1 MVKIKS
7 DTPFDIEIFKS
18 IVDIVSSSPD
28 QLFNFK
34 KYMNFIVEKYPSRI
48 LYGLS
53 VLKFSSYQEL
63 SKLLSLGNMTYIRR
77 LLAKF
82 IQEGIVTEV
91 KKKDAEYPI
100 ITRFWKTIYPNSPH
114 TPIFFKLTSDWER
127 AITSS
132 EKAIL
137 RRYNSDEFLSPITIR
152 SNKWHTHYKTTKS
165 QLKELKRKEANSKG
179 RCYQCNRLIMKN
191 EKPGTNYHTFT
202 VGKVCSSCTNKY
214 SHMIGKWRSPN
225 K

>member
-7 DTPFDIEIFKS
+7 DTPFDIEIFKT
-18 IVDIVSSSPD
+18 IADIVSSAPD

-48 LYGLS
+48 LYGLYA
-53 VLKFSSYQEL
+53 LKFSSYQEL

-91 KKKDAEYPI
+91 KKDDTEYLI
-100 ITRFWKTIYPNSPH
+100 MTRFWKTIYPNSPQ
-114 TPIFFKLTSDWER
+114 TPIFFKLTSDWGK
-127 AITSS
+127 AITSL
-132 EKAIL
+132 ETAIL
-137 RRYNSDEFLSPITIR
+137 RRYESDEFLSSITIR
-152 SNKWHTHYKTTKS
+152 SNKWHAYYKTTKL
-165 QLKELKRKEANSKG
+165 QLKDLKRKEANSIG
-179 RCYQCNRLIMKN
+179 RCYHCNRLIMQN
-191 EKPGTNYHTFT
+191 EKPGNNYHTFA
-202 VGKVCSSCTNKY
+202 VGKVCSICAFKY
-214 SHMIGKWRSPN
+214 SHMIGKWRSQN

>member
-1 MVKIKS
+1 
-7 DTPFDIEIFKS
+7 
-18 IVDIVSSSPD
+18 
-28 QLFNFK
+28 
-34 KYMNFIVEKYPSRI
+34 MNFIVEKYPSRI

-91 KKKDAEYPI
+91 KREDQKYRI
-100 ITRFWKTIYPNSPH
+100 MTRFWKTIYPNSPQ
-114 TPIFFKLTSDWER
+114 TPIFFKLTSDWDQ
-127 AITSS
+127 AINYL

-137 RRYNSDEFLSPITIR
+137 RRYESDEFLSPITIR
-152 SNKWHTHYKTTKS
+152 SNKWYTYYKTTKS
-165 QLKELKRKEANSKG
+165 QFNELKSKEANSIG

-191 EKPGTNYHTFT
+191 EKPGKNYHTFT
-202 VGKVCSSCTNKY
+202 V
-214 SHMIGKWRSPN
+214 
-225 K
+225 

>member
-1 MVKIKS
+1 MVRIKS
-7 DTPFDIEIFKS
+7 DTPFDIEIFKT
-18 IVDIVSSSPD
+18 IADIVSSAPD

-91 KKKDAEYPI
+91 KKDEAEYQI
-100 ITRFWKTIYPNSPH
+100 MTRFWKTIYPNSPQ
-114 TPIFFKLTSDWER
+114 TPIFFKLTSNWEP
-127 AITSS
+127 AIISL

-137 RRYNSDEFLSPITIR
+137 RRYESGEFLSPITIR
-152 SNKWHTHYKTTKS
+152 SNKWHTYYKTTKL
-165 QLKELKRKEANSKG
+165 QLKDLKRKEANSIG

-191 EKPGTNYHTFT
+191 EKPGMKYHTFA
-202 VGKVCSSCTNKY
+202 VGKVCSICTNKY
-214 SHMIGKWRSPN
+214 SYMIEKWRSPN